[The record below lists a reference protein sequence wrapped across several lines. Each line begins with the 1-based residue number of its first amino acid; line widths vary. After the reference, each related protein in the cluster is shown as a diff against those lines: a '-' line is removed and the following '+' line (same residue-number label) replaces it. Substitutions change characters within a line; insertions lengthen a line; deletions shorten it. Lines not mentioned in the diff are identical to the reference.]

1 MRSLLFWPEF
11 PGLSIAVWVVVGL
24 VALYVVRER
33 AHRFIE
39 RLSRAGHRQLRLL
52 ARAAVALAGRI
63 DTRNRE
69 VMLALQSEIIRRQLE
84 REFHRMAAAVDQDMT
99 KFQHLERA
107 INEHL
112 TLLGEDF
119 ERSRQV
125 PPAAPGWI
133 AAVDAIAKLQAEN
146 NPEAV
151 GRILQD
157 IHNSVQ
163 DQQREVM
170 REYRW
175 AVNARHKILADM
187 RPLWWRV
194 GRQVTA
200 VGRDSR
206 DLLQRVHRVDTQMAA
221 FRELCANRADA
232 HLESFLARWLLALVL
247 TGVAALL
254 ALLNVHLLTPP
265 LVGLVGAGGTLS
277 LDLPALTAAVY
288 TLAVLASAL
297 LLSECTQFS
306 RLLPLVGGLP
316 RHTRI
321 ALTAAASAL
330 LLVLVAGQALLLAQS
345 ADSALPVWSRAL
357 PGWGLAGIGAV
368 VPLLLALLAPAM
380 ESLLATSRPALAGI
394 AVAALSLVGLLL
406 RVVGRLWLELGRLS
420 HHVYD
425 LALFLPLALEQAWRK
440 HRGGVTQPASAAAA
454 PQTATAAATHTVAT
468 DNVTAVDFERARQ
481 RPPEETAV

>member
-11 PGLSIAVWVVVGL
+11 PGLSIAVWLLLGL
-24 VALYVVRER
+24 VVLYVVRER

-52 ARAAVALAGRI
+52 ARAAAALAARI
-63 DTRNRE
+63 EARNRE
-69 VMLALQSEIIRRQLE
+69 VMLALQTEIIRRQLE
-84 REFHRMAAAVDQDMT
+84 REFHRMAAAVEQDMT
-99 KFQHLERA
+99 KFQHLERS

-157 IHNSVQ
+157 IHSSVQ

-206 DLLQRVHRVDTQMAA
+206 DLLQRVHRVDSQMAA

-247 TGVAALL
+247 TGTAALL
-254 ALLNVHLLTPP
+254 ALLNMHLLTPP
-265 LVGLVGAGGTLS
+265 LAGLVGAAGGSLS

-288 TLAVLASAL
+288 TLALLAAAL
-297 LLSECTQFS
+297 LLSECTQVS

-321 ALTAAASAL
+321 ALTASATVL
-330 LLVLVAGQALLLAQS
+330 LLLLIGGQALLLAQS
-345 ADSALPVWSRAL
+345 ASSALPVWSRAL
-357 PGWGLAGIGAV
+357 PGWGLAGIGVV

-394 AVAALSLVGLLL
+394 AAAALSLVSLLL
-406 RVVGRLWLELGRLS
+406 RLAGRLWLELGRLS

-425 LALFLPLALEQAWRK
+425 LALFLPVMLEQAWLR
-440 HRGGVTQPASAAAA
+440 HRGARAARPAPAPAPAA
-454 PQTATAAATHTVAT
+454 
-468 DNVTAVDFERARQ
+468 DNVTAVDFERARA
-481 RPPEETAV
+481 RPHEETAV

>member
-1 MRSLLFWPEF
+1 MSYPLFWPEF
-11 PGLSIAVWVVVGL
+11 PGLSIACWLLLGL
-24 VALYVVRER
+24 AVLYLVRER
-33 AHRFIE
+33 AHLFIE

-52 ARAAVALAGRI
+52 ARAAAALAARI
-63 DTRNRE
+63 NARNRE
-69 VMLALQSEIIRRQLE
+69 VMLALQTEITRRQLE
-84 REFHRMAAAVDQDMT
+84 REFHRMAAAVEQDMT

-119 ERSRQV
+119 ERSSQV

-157 IHNSVQ
+157 IHSSVQ

-206 DLLQRVHRVDTQMAA
+206 DLLQRVHRVDTLMAA

-232 HLESFLARWLLALVL
+232 HLESFLARWLLALAL

-265 LVGLVGAGGTLS
+265 LAGLVGAGGSLA
-277 LDLPALTAAVY
+277 LDLPMLTAAVY
-288 TLAVLASAL
+288 TLAVLAAAL
-297 LLSECTQFS
+297 LLSECTQVS

-321 ALTAAASAL
+321 ALTVVACAL
-330 LLVLVAGQALLLAQS
+330 LLLLIAGQALLLLQS
-345 ADSALPVWSRAL
+345 VGSALPVWSRSL
-357 PGWGLAGIGAV
+357 PAWELAGIGVV
-368 VPLLLALLAPAM
+368 VPLLLALLAPAV
-380 ESLLATSRPALAGI
+380 ESLLATSRPALASI
-394 AVAALSLVGLLL
+394 AAAALSVCGLLL
-406 RVVGRLWLELGRLS
+406 RVAGRLWLELGRLS
-420 HHVYD
+420 HHLYD
-425 LALFLPLALEQAWRK
+425 LALFLPLALERAWQR
-440 HRGGVTQPASAAAA
+440 HRARRAAEPA
-454 PQTATAAATHTVAT
+454 PVIGAT
-468 DNVTAVDFERARQ
+468 NVTAVDFERV
-481 RPPEETAV
+481 RPRSSEESVG